1 MQSFSDMPRRLIQNP
16 LRPEWRLLRGWSSAE
31 LERRLPTLR
40 GQALTSDQAC
50 PDGARYHSEAVI
62 ACEAPGPP
70 LPDGP
75 FMRARELVRRYDFSD
90 PRIVTGHFDRSADL
104 LGRLML
110 IEIKVLGL
118 HVLNGVVVTDV
129 KDRCDEARTVWAFRY
144 DTLASHIQV
153 GSEWFALSK
162 DHDTGQVQFRIEALW
177 REGHLPRA
185 LQRAGFHLLAR
196 RYLRAWHRLA
206 YIRLRARL
214 AARGLPALPRGER
227 LVHVGL
233 PLPAPPVEVMAG
245 PLPPPEIGLQE
256 MTEDQPALLPAALA
270 LSGR

>member
-1 MQSFSDMPRRLIQNP
+1 LQSLSDVPRRLIQDP
-16 LRPEWRLLRGWSSAE
+16 MRPQWRLLRGWSSAE
-31 LERRLPTLR
+31 LERRLPALR
-40 GQALTSDQAC
+40 GQPLTSDQAL

-62 ACEAPGPP
+62 AREPPGPP

-110 IEIKVLGL
+110 LEIKVLGL
-118 HVLNGVVVTDV
+118 RALCGVVVTDV
-129 KDRCDEARTVWAFRY
+129 KERTDHERTVWGFRY
-144 DTLASHIQV
+144 DTLASHIQA
-153 GSEWFALSK
+153 GSEWFVLAK
-162 DHDTGQVQFRIEALW
+162 DHATGEVQFQIEALW
-177 REGHLPRA
+177 RGGQLPSA
-185 LQRAGFHLLAR
+185 LQRAGFQLLAG

-214 AARGLPALPRGER
+214 DARGLPALPRGER

-233 PLPAPPVEVMAG
+233 PLPAPPVEALAG
-245 PLPPPEIGLQE
+245 LLPPPEMELRE
-256 MTEDQPALLPAALA
+256 ETVDQPALLPAALA
-270 LSGR
+270 VGGR